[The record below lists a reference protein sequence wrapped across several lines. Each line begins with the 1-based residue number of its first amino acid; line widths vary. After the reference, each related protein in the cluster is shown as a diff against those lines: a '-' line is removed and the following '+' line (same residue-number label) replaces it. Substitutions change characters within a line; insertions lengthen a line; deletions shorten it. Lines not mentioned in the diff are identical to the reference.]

1 MKYDSS
7 KDEQVFS
14 ETVEFEKDRITVA
27 MFKYAGGDPKIQI
40 TREKKYVKTG
50 WRFHKLGR
58 MTLEESKEVLKLL
71 EKVEEHK

>member
-7 KDEQVFS
+7 KDEAVFS
-14 ETVEFEKDRITVA
+14 ETIEFEKDRITVA
-27 MFKYAGGDPKIQI
+27 VFKYSGGEPKVQI

-58 MTLEESKEVLKLL
+58 MTLEESIKVLELL
-71 EKVEEHK
+71 KKAIA

>member
-7 KDEQVFS
+7 KDEAVFS

-27 MFKYAGGDPKIQI
+27 VFKYSGGEPKIQV

-58 MTLEESKEVLKLL
+58 LTLEESIKVIELLK
-71 EKVEEHK
+71 KATA